1 MRLASSFLRSP
12 IIKLLSIGF
21 FFFNMYLVKG
31 IFQLLTERE
40 FNLPMT
46 MMEVELMLK
55 ALMR

>member
-1 MRLASSFLRSP
+1 
-12 IIKLLSIGF
+12 
-21 FFFNMYLVKG
+21 MYLVKG